1 MSEYLVVRLS
11 IDSSS
16 ATWMV
21 LDSIG
26 QPISQMTTG
35 SLSDIG
41 MQAENRRVILLASG
55 LNVVSTQTVLPAKSR
70 VRLLQ
75 MLPYS
80 LEDMVADDIDDL
92 HFALGPRIDSGEV
105 AVAIVARDTLDGWIK
120 QCADV
125 GLFPQFIYS
134 ETEGLPDIPGR
145 LILVIDGNQ
154 TYGRTEECKYFVLE
168 DFSLLEVLDLLKESS
183 GDDTNNHLLLY
194 TDEEGYGRYE
204 SELPELQARTSSID
218 VELLSDGPLSKFAS
232 TLINHPGSNLLQG
245 RYAPISNWSGLI
257 KPWRLAVSLLL
268 GLGLLMFITQS
279 ARFISLNNQ
288 DQSLLQS
295 LETGCQRSFQ
305 SAELST
311 CRMKIQRLLFP
322 SSTVT
327 GSVSG
332 LDFLATLA
340 IVADAANEDSRIE
353 ALTFRNDVMDLRID
367 ASSVVSLD
375 ELARAVDS
383 NDIYEVNI
391 QSANPADD
399 RVEGRLRIV
408 GGS

>member
-21 LDSIG
+21 LDSSG
-26 QPISQMTTG
+26 QPISQITTG

-41 MQAENRRVILLASG
+41 MQAENRRVILLVSG
-55 LNVVSTQTVLPAKSR
+55 LKVVSTHTLLPAKNR
-70 VRLLQ
+70 ARLLQ

-80 LEDMVADDIDDL
+80 LEDMVADDIDNL

-105 AVAIVARDTLDGWIK
+105 TVAIVARSILDDWIQ
-120 QCADV
+120 QCTDV
-125 GLFPQFIYS
+125 GLYPQFIYS
-134 ETEGLPDIPGR
+134 ETEGVPDIPGR
-145 LILVIDGNQ
+145 LVLVTEGNQ
-154 TYGRTEECKYFVLE
+154 TYGRTEEHKYFVLE
-168 DFSLLEVLDLLKESS
+168 DFSLLAILDLIKESS
-183 GDDTNNHLLLY
+183 GDDTNHHVLLY

-204 SELPELQARTSSID
+204 SELPELQAHTSSID
-218 VELLSDGPLSKFAS
+218 VELLSDGPFSKFAS

-245 RYAPISNWSGLI
+245 KYAPISNWSGLI
-257 KPWRLAVSLLL
+257 KPWRLAISLLL
-268 GLGLLMFITQS
+268 GLGLLMFITQG
-279 ARFISLNNQ
+279 AHFVSLNNQ

-295 LETGCQRSFQ
+295 LEDGCQRSFQ

-311 CRMKIQRLLFP
+311 CRMEIQRRLFP
-322 SSTVT
+322 TSSVT
-327 GSVSG
+327 SSVSG

-340 IVADAANEDSRIE
+340 AVADAVNVDSRIE

-383 NDIYEVNI
+383 SDIYEVNI

-399 RVEGRLRIV
+399 RVEGRLQIV
-408 GGS
+408 GGP